1 MDVLYAVNVYK
12 ASCDGFNFFPSET
25 KLPNGGGVY
34 DGDHPNAS
42 DLRSLSGTW
51 QSFHPLKNVM
61 NMGLVE
67 R

>member
-25 KLPNGGGVY
+25 KRVQARP
-34 DGDHPNAS
+34 S
-42 DLRSLSGTW
+42 DLTAAACTTATTQMRRTSVLYQVLGSLSI
-51 QSFHPLKNVM
+51 
-61 NMGLVE
+61 

>member
-25 KLPNGGGVY
+25 KRPNGGGVY

-42 DLRSLSGTW
+42 D
-51 QSFHPLKNVM
+51 QPP
-61 NMGLVE
+61 
-67 R
+67 